1 MKLDG
6 GGRILARRF
15 LLKQMKIGPQG
26 GPTRLLL
33 KFQMELQ
40 GCQIESLVEVSIK
53 LVVFA

>member
-6 GGRILARRF
+6 RGRILARRF

-33 KFQMELQ
+33 KFERELQ
-40 GCQIESLVEVSIK
+40 GFQIESLVEVSIK